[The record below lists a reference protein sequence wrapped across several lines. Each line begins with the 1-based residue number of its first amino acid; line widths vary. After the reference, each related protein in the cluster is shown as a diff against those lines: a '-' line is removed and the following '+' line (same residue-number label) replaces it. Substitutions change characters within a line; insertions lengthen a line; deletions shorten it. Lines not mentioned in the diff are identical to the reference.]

1 MVVSG
6 PHSVM
11 AYPWAQPPLRR
22 EPSRS
27 FGGGFSIP
35 CATRGIPDETA
46 IGSRLECVAA
56 TSTRMLVTA
65 GKDRPIQRAG
75 TWHELRATSA
85 RHWPMT
91 HGRDRGAVE
100 SANSARHG
108 GECNLPAH
116 HHSSGA
122 G

>member
-1 MVVSG
+1 MKPITVEL
-6 PHSVM
+6 
-11 AYPWAQPPLRR
+11 PLRI
-22 EPSRS
+22 ESTPNQ
-27 FGGGFSIP
+27 
-35 CATRGIPDETA
+35 
-46 IGSRLECVAA
+46 RLAA
-56 TSTRMLVTA
+56 SSTRMLVTA

-75 TWHELRATSA
+75 TWQELRGSSA